1 MYGCSAYDNLSF
13 KSVGD
18 LARKHILKPA
28 GSLELSSSF
37 IDSGHDRDGEL
48 GDKLGSK

>member
-1 MYGCSAYDNLSF
+1 MVGSSVVDSHTCLCVDALPTTNLSF

-28 GSLELSSSF
+28 GSLS
-37 IDSGHDRDGEL
+37 
-48 GDKLGSK
+48 